1 MPYDHSLHFTGHSE
15 QVERYFIWY
24 LEKHS
29 IQIQNYM
36 KGATDCCDIE
46 QYLFTALNTSSQ
58 TKKRN
63 RTKPAQP
70 TRSIGQG
77 EKHHQQQH
85 PNQNTELARKQ
96 TVDNRW
102 SALGVTLLLCFY
114 LLMQTQTHMMSSAKR
129 IIYLTI

>member
-58 TKKRN
+58 TKK
-63 RTKPAQP
+63 K
-70 TRSIGQG
+70 
-77 EKHHQQQH
+77 K
-85 PNQNTELARKQ
+85 QNKASTAHWEDWPGGK
-96 TVDNRW
+96 T
-102 SALGVTLLLCFY
+102 
-114 LLMQTQTHMMSSAKR
+114 SSATAPKPKH
-129 IIYLTI
+129 